1 MAPRTIRQLAEESLK
16 YDFAPGISF
25 RSWIHVARSMLQQA
39 AIYEREEEYEEAYIL
54 YSRFA
59 DLLINALPKHP
70 ELSSNSVAK
79 RQLKEYVGKVPDV
92 FEHMGRIK
100 TVIEKNVDNYNAML
114 KSAEQSRKRIA
125 RLKQLQKQNH
135 HASSS
140 AADTVATTGTATA
153 TVNNN
158 DRETG
163 DDDASYQDTLSALK
177 RLRFS
182 GDGLVEEDVE
192 ENGSTVRNWS
202 YPIVPKGR
210 ETSSSPSSSS
220 LSIERPPLPP
230 KSGPSPPPQT
240 KPPTGAPETVH
251 KSRCSTEG
259 GVPLRTVFLPAKL
272 RDQFLDIA
280 RTNTN
285 KKLETCGILCGKLN
299 RNAFF
304 ITHLVI
310 PHQESTS
317 DTCTTTNEHILFEY
331 VDKNDLFILGWIHTH
346 PTQSCFLSSIDL
358 HTQNSYQIMLP
369 EAVAIVCAPQHD
381 PSWGIFRLTDPTG
394 IEIIKKCPYNS
405 TFHPHDETDLYRL
418 AYNPGHVIINSGL
431 SHTMKDLRQI
441 QP

>member
-16 YDFAPGISF
+16 YDFTPGISF

-39 AIYEREEEYEEAYIL
+39 AIYEREEEHEEAYIL

-70 ELSSNSVAK
+70 ELGSNSVAK

-100 TVIEKNVDNYNAML
+100 GIIESNVDNYNAML
-114 KSAEQSRKRIA
+114 RAAEQSRKRVA
-125 RLKQLQKQNH
+125 RLKQLQKQNSSN
-135 HASSS
+135 ASASPS
-140 AADTVATTGTATA
+140 EGEPVATPSTATTA
-153 TVNNN
+153 TTNVENNGVAGG
-158 DRETG
+158 EEG
-163 DDDASYQDTLSALK
+163 DDGYRDTLSTLK
-177 RLRFS
+177 RLRL
-182 GDGLVEEDVE
+182 GGGNTGVE
-192 ENGSTVRNWS
+192 ENGSLVRNWS
-202 YPIVPKGR
+202 YPIVPKSGDTG
-210 ETSSSPSSSS
+210 TSSSPSLSSV
-220 LSIERPPLPP
+220 ERPPLPP
-230 KSGPSPPPQT
+230 KAGPSPPPA
-240 KPPTGAPETVH
+240 APEAVH
-251 KSRCSTEG
+251 KSRCATEG

-272 RDQFLDIA
+272 RDQFLEIA
-280 RTNTN
+280 HNNTTR
-285 KKLETCGILCGKLN
+285 KLETCGILCGKLN

-418 AYNPGHVIINSGL
+418 AYNPGHVVINSGL
-431 SHTMKDLRQI
+431 THTMKDLRQI

>member
-1 MAPRTIRQLAEESLK
+1 MAPRTIRQLAEESVK
-16 YDFAPGISF
+16 YDFTPGISF

-39 AIYEREEEYEEAYIL
+39 DIYETEEEYEEAYIL

-59 DLLINALPKHP
+59 DLLINSLPKHP
-70 ELSSNSVAK
+70 ELNTNSVAK

-92 FEHMGRIK
+92 FEHMGSIK
-100 TVIEKNVDNYNAML
+100 TIIEKNVDNYNAML
-114 KSAEQSRKRIA
+114 TSAEQSRKRIA

-135 HASSS
+135 LSTDAINTSSP
-140 AADTVATTGTATA
+140 ATATA
-153 TVNNN
+153 TVKSDNES
-158 DRETG
+158 DTV
-163 DDDASYQDTLSALK
+163 DDGSYQDTLSALK
-177 RLRFS
+177 RLRFNNNNK
-182 GDGLVEEDVE
+182 VEGDVE
-192 ENGSTVRNWS
+192 ENGSMVRNWS
-202 YPIVPKGR
+202 YPIVPRGDTT
-210 ETSSSPSSSS
+210 TSSPPPS
-220 LSIERPPLPP
+220 LDRPPLPP
-230 KSGPSPPPQT
+230 KTGPSPPPPPPPT
-240 KPPTGAPETVH
+240 KPKPSTASETVH

-280 RTNTN
+280 RINTN

-431 SHTMKDLRQI
+431 THTMKDLRQI
-441 QP
+441 QA